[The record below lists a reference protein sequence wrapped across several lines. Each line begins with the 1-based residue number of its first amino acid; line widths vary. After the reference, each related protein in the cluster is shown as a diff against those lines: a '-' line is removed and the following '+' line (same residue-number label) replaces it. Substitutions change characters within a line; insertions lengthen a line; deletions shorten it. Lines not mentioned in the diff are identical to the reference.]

1 MRTFPL
7 LIHPVLLHA
16 EKSLLVREMRSNR
29 GWLQYALSPKI
40 RQLFPCV
47 LLWQWAQL
55 PWQRADLHWEGC
67 CRSLWQ
73 SGPISNLLLHRAVW
87 ESGTWAA
94 LLKCLCLPED
104 VAFYP
109 EEHDFFSC

>member
-7 LIHPVLLHA
+7 LIHPVLLHT

-47 LLWQWAQL
+47 LLWTLAMG
-55 PWQRADLHWEGC
+55 PAAMAKS
-67 CRSLWQ
+67 RSAL
-73 SGPISNLLLHRAVW
+73 GGLLQVTLAVW
-87 ESGTWAA
+87 SHLQSAA
-94 LLKCLCLPED
+94 APCGVGVRNMGSTPE
-104 VAFYP
+104 VSVPA
-109 EEHDFFSC
+109 